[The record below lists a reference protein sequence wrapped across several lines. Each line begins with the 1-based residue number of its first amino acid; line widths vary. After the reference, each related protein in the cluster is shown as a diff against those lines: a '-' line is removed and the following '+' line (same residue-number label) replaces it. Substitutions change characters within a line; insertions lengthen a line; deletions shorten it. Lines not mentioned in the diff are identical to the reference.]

1 MKRFFCI
8 ISLACV
14 LWPVMAQTS
23 LSLDSCRALAIAHNK
38 DLLISREKIN
48 AAHYQQ
54 RAAFANFLPK
64 LSAAGGY
71 LHSNRELSLLSD
83 AQKGALSGL
92 GTSLG
97 TPLQQAAQMIAQRYP
112 ELGGTLSALGESL
125 TGSLN
130 SAGSALVDAFRTDT
144 RNMYAGALTLTQ
156 PLYMGGKIRA
166 YNKIT
171 QYAEELARQQH
182 HTGMQELILSTDQA
196 YWQVVSLANKKKLAE
211 G

>member
-1 MKRFFCI
+1 MFIGINVIVKSMKKLFCI
-8 ISLACV
+8 LTLACAT
-14 LWPVMAQTS
+14 LPVAAQTL
-23 LSLDSCRALAIAHNK
+23 LSLDSCRALAIANNK
-38 DLLISREKIN
+38 ELLMSREKIN

-54 RAAFANFLPK
+54 KAAFANFLPK
-64 LSAAGGY
+64 ISAAGGY
-71 LHSNRELSLLSD
+71 LRTSRELSLLSD

-97 TPLQQAAQMIAQRYP
+97 TPLQQAAQAIAQLYP
-112 ELGGTLSALGESL
+112 ELGGTLSALGQSL

-166 YNKIT
+166 YNKICRSSSSVPT
-171 QYAEELARQQH
+171 KPI
-182 HTGMQELILSTDQA
+182 G
-196 YWQVVSLANKKKLAE
+196 K
-211 G
+211 